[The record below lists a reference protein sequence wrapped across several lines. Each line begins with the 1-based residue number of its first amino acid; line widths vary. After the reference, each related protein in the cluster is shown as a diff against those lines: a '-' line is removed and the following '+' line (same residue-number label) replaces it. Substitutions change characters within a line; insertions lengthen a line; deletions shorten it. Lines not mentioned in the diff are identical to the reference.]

1 MVSVDILLVR
11 VNKVSKMFM
20 MFAQN
25 LSEMRES
32 PTKKFC
38 NDFYVSGSLGRRVN
52 IGMTSG
58 GGRLFFVPRLY

>member
-25 LSEMRES
+25 LS
-32 PTKKFC
+32 
-38 NDFYVSGSLGRRVN
+38 GRRE
-52 IGMTSG
+52 TSDKKV
-58 GGRLFFVPRLY
+58 LQ